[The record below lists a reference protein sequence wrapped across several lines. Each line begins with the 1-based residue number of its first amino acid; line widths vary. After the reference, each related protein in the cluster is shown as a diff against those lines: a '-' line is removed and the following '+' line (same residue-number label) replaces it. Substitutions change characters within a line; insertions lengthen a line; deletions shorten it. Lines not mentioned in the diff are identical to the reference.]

1 MGALADMTSF
11 NISQGIVDDLGRRIV
26 RGEFVGSGRT
36 LLEKNIMNEYG
47 ASRNAVR
54 EAVKTL
60 AGKNIVRSE
69 RRVGTIVQ
77 PAEAWNLLDPMVLQ
91 WMLSAPAA
99 NASLL
104 TNLSELR
111 MIIEPEAAALAA
123 QRATP
128 RQILSIYDC
137 YDAMCE
143 FASDPTAA
151 VEHDVLF
158 HEAVLDACGNPL
170 FRSIGQSIS
179 LLLRANFALAIQVDD
194 AFIRNL
200 VDHQHIAD
208 AIRDHDTDGARRAAT
223 ALLIKNQHDLRSY
236 VGKNG
241 ETP

>member
-1 MGALADMTSF
+1 MDVLADMSLF

-26 RGEFVGSGRT
+26 RGEFIGSGRT
-36 LLEKNIMNEYG
+36 LLEKNIMDEYG

-77 PAEAWNLLDPMVLQ
+77 PVEAWNLLDPMVLQ

-104 TNLSELR
+104 ANLSELR

-123 QRATP
+123 SRATP
-128 RQILSIYDC
+128 RQVLRIYDC

-143 FASDPTAA
+143 FASDPNAA

-170 FRSIGQSIS
+170 LRSIGQSIS
-179 LLLRANFALAIQVDD
+179 LLLRSNFALAIQVDD

-200 VDHQHIAD
+200 LDHQYIAD
-208 AIRDHDTDGARRAAT
+208 AIRDHDAERSRQAAM
-223 ALLIKNQHDLRSY
+223 ALLVKNRHDLQSL
-236 VGKNG
+236 VSGNG

>member
-1 MGALADMTSF
+1 MDALADMSSF
-11 NISQGIVDDLGRRIV
+11 NISQSIVDDLGRRIV
-26 RGEFVGSGRT
+26 RGEFLGSGRT
-36 LLEKNIMNEYG
+36 LLEKNIMDEYG

-77 PAEAWNLLDPMVLQ
+77 PAKAWNVFDPMVLQ
-91 WMLSAPAA
+91 WMLAAPAA

-104 TNLSELR
+104 ANLSELR

-123 QRATP
+123 ERATP
-128 RQILSIYDC
+128 RQVLRIYDC

-143 FASDPTAA
+143 FANDANAA
-151 VEHDVLF
+151 VEYDVLF

-170 FRSIGQSIS
+170 LRSIGQSIS
-179 LLLRANFALAIQVDD
+179 MLLRANFALAILVDD

-208 AIRDHDTDGARRAAT
+208 AIRDHDVEGSRRAAR
-223 ALLIKNQHDLRSY
+223 ALLVKNQHDLQSVVSRS
-236 VGKNG
+236 GDAL
-241 ETP
+241 